1 MKKWNELSPKAKR
14 NTKILA
20 GVGIG
25 IILVV
30 AGKKQIPRMIK
41 GITLDSAELAL
52 KKFDLSMIGYYMDM
66 GRLEISQQVQKS
78 INLLINI
85 KVPYSRI
92 IKILTEE
99 GLDGII
105 KFADSM
111 RKFRGW

>member
-1 MKKWNELSPKAKR
+1 M
-14 NTKILA
+14 
-20 GVGIG
+20 
-25 IILVV
+25 
-30 AGKKQIPRMIK
+30 
-41 GITLDSAELAL
+41 
-52 KKFDLSMIGYYMDM
+52 
-66 GRLEISQQVQKS
+66 
-78 INLLINI
+78 